1 MVPSDGVHMFRTTA
15 SPCLSSDKP
24 LDLSVFEQRGE
35 WPTLDKAQENTDTE
49 SDLME
54 IADD

>member
-1 MVPSDGVHMFRTTA
+1 MVRQDEPHQFSVTLT
-15 SPCLSSDKP
+15 PCAFSDKP
-24 LDLSVFEQRGE
+24 LDLSVFEPRGE

>member
-1 MVPSDGVHMFRTTA
+1 MVKRGEPHRFSVTLT
-15 SPCLSSDKP
+15 PCVFSDKP
-24 LDLSVFEQRGE
+24 LDLSVFEPRGE

-49 SDLME
+49 ADVME